1 MSEEGIV
8 MPDAV
13 ETSPPESEP
22 TAPTRRHVVVPHK
35 PGNRQ
40 RAGALLLVLFIKA
53 VIATVRTRVRDESG
67 FFDSPPAER
76 AIYACWHNRLA
87 VCMEAY
93 FGFARS
99 RINTRGMA
107 AMVSASR
114 DGAFLTAVLE
124 AFKVQPVRG
133 STSRRGRQA
142 LLEMTRWAE
151 RGYDLAITPD
161 GPRGPRYKVQPGII
175 SLAQVSGLPIIPFS
189 SHLKWK
195 IQIRSWDRFQV
206 PIPFASCELRAAR
219 PIWVPRNADDA
230 ERERLRGQLEQTMMS
245 ITED

>member
-1 MSEEGIV
+1 MVEPNSSAST
-8 MPDAV
+8 PDAPTGKRV
-13 ETSPPESEP
+13 VSPH
-22 TAPTRRHVVVPHK
+22 T

-53 VIATVRTRVRDESG
+53 ITATVRIRINDQSG
-67 FFDSPPAER
+67 FFDTPPAGQ

-87 VCMEAY
+87 LCLRAY
-93 FGFARS
+93 FGYASHR
-99 RINTRGMA
+99 NDTRGLA

-124 AFKVQPVRG
+124 GFKVQPVRG

-175 SLAQVSGLPIIPFS
+175 SLAQVTGLPIIPFS
-189 SHLKWK
+189 YRLNWK
-195 IQIRSWDRFQV
+195 IQVRSWDRFQV
-206 PIPFASCELRAAR
+206 PILFASCELRADK
-219 PIWVPRNADDA
+219 PISIPRSAGDE
-230 ERERLRGQLEQTMMS
+230 EREHLRQQLEDRMASM
-245 ITED
+245 TED